1 MYQKAL
7 PVTKHTDVTKESPN
21 LSKQLE
27 NIKTLN
33 KKSRKS
39 KKNIKNLEPALK
51 YWEVVLPIYQIQMYE
66 KAPLIVNY
74 ADIKQEIVKFVL
86 ATGKQQKSE

>member
-21 LSKQLE
+21 LSQQLE

-39 KKNIKNLEPALK
+39 KKNIKNLEPA
-51 YWEVVLPIYQIQMYE
+51 QMYE

-74 ADIKQEIVKFVL
+74 ADIKQEIVKFVQ

>member
-21 LSKQLE
+21 LSQQLE

-51 YWEVVLPIYQIQMYE
+51 Y
-66 KAPLIVNY
+66 
-74 ADIKQEIVKFVL
+74 
-86 ATGKQQKSE
+86 